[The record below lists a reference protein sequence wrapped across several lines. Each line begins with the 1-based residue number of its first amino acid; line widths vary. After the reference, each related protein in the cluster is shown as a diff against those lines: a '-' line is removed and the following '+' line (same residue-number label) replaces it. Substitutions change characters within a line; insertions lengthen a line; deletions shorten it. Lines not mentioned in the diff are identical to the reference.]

1 MFFSAEQSP
10 LGSTES
16 SVIFACSHITFT
28 GDSQL
33 FSALSWKKN
42 LAIVDED
49 VVDTCG
55 IAWNLPVC
63 ALNQGV
69 LLRPLGKEITSSD
82 VKNIQIA
89 TSFLITFVA
98 LRKSSEVI
106 TGPPAAAAFTNH
118 FLQITK

>member
-1 MFFSAEQSP
+1 M
-10 LGSTES
+10 
-16 SVIFACSHITFT
+16 
-28 GDSQL
+28 
-33 FSALSWKKN
+33 
-42 LAIVDED
+42 DED

-55 IAWNLPVC
+55 VAWNLPVC

-69 LLRPLGKEITSSD
+69 LFRPLGKEITFCENSSD
-82 VKNIQIA
+82 VTNIQIP